1 MIEGDIFLEMTKRKR
16 LLIPVTVWI
25 FGLLISTCLIVIG
38 ILTAVG
44 FWNNLNY
51 TGYLLIV
58 IGILLII
65 LGTIFNLVVTY
76 RFIKKLGL
84 SLTNYNFKTGI
95 GKLVKGPKIVVVGGG
110 TGLGT
115 ILRGLKE
122 ISSNLTAV
130 VTVADDG
137 GSSGR
142 LRRDFGILPPG
153 DIRSCLVAMADLEP
167 LMEQLMQYRFEG
179 NSDLAGHNFG
189 NLFLTVMTDI
199 TGDFVTALRE
209 SSKVLAVRG
218 RVLPA
223 TLENVVLKAELA
235 NGQIVSGES
244 NIPHSSS
251 RIRRVFLEPENC
263 KTLPAVMK
271 AIREAEI
278 VILGPG
284 SLYTSVIPNLMVN
297 ELAET
302 LRATKALKIY
312 ICNAMTQP
320 GETNHYS
327 ASDHL
332 KAIIEHAGEGL
343 VDLML
348 VNTAKIS
355 AKSLEIYAME
365 GSTPVMADFEK
376 IKALGATPYGEKL
389 ISDTEIIRHD
399 PKKLTKIIEELN
411 RQRELDSFFGKIFTG
426 NFWQRFKNLS
436 GAIAAK
442 WLKH

>member
-1 MIEGDIFLEMTKRKR
+1 VRGTQFLEMTKKKR
-16 LLIPVTVWI
+16 LLVPVIMWI
-25 FGLLISTCLIVIG
+25 SGVLISICLIVIG

-44 FWNNLNY
+44 FWQ
-51 TGYLLIV
+51 GIVCPSYLLV
-58 IGILLII
+58 TIGILLII
-65 LGTIFNLVVTY
+65 LGTIFNLVITY
-76 RFIKKLGL
+76 WFIKKLGF
-84 SLTNYNFKTGI
+84 SLTNYHFKNGI
-95 GKLVKGPKIVVVGGG
+95 EKIVKGPKIVVLGGG

-122 ISSNLTAV
+122 LSTNLTAI

-218 RVLPA
+218 QVLPA
-223 TLENVVLKAELA
+223 TLMNVELKAELV
-235 NGQIVSGES
+235 NGLIVCGES
-244 NIPHSSS
+244 NIPQAAS
-251 RIRRVFLEPENC
+251 RIKRVFLEPEEC
-263 KTLPAVMK
+263 KPLPAAVK
-271 AIREAEI
+271 AIREADI

-284 SLYTSVIPNLMVN
+284 SLYTSIIPNLMVK
-297 ELAET
+297 ELAQT
-302 LRATKALKIY
+302 LRETKALRVY

-320 GETNHYS
+320 GETDHYS

-332 KAIIEHAGEGL
+332 KAIIDHAGEDL

-348 VNTAKIS
+348 LNTAKIS
-355 AKSLEIYAME
+355 PKSLELYGME
-365 GSTPVMADFEK
+365 GAVPVMVDFEK
-376 IKALGATPYGEKL
+376 IKSFGVKPYGDKL
-389 ISDTEIIRHD
+389 IVDSKIIRHD

-411 RQRELDSFFGKIFTG
+411 RERELDSFFGKLFTNNISKRFRNFLETIFT
-426 NFWQRFKNLS
+426 K
-436 GAIAAK
+436 
-442 WLKH
+442 